1 MSSYSP
7 IQPATPPPCEA
18 HITAIDVEYIR
29 PGLACSHLVT
39 DGGRA
44 AFVDTGTTHAVPL
57 LLNALHRSNLQPVD
71 VDYVLLT
78 HIHLDHAGGAG
89 ALLQHLP
96 NATCVVHPRGA
107 AHLTDPAKL
116 ITGSKAVYGDE
127 AFARLYGDIAP
138 IAADRMVT
146 GSDGETLRLGQRSLQ
161 FIHTA
166 GHALHHYCIVDPA
179 AQIIFAGDT
188 FGVSYR
194 AFDTQYGA
202 FIFPAA
208 TPVHFDP
215 VAAHASIERLLSY
228 QPRAIYVTHYSRVS
242 PPQTLAAQLHQGI
255 DVYVEIARR
264 WADHPEPVRSEQ
276 ISSDMFTYFSAQLD
290 QRGYRGT
297 ASERHALLDDDIR
310 LNVQGLN
317 VWIDR
322 NRN

>member
-1 MSSYSP
+1 MSSHSP
-7 IQPATPPPCEA
+7 LPSSAPPGEA

-29 PGLACSHLVT
+29 PGLACSHLVI

-44 AFVDTGTTHAVPL
+44 AFVDTGTTLAVPL
-57 LLNALHRSNLQPVD
+57 LLDALRAQNIRPTD
-71 VDYVLLT
+71 VDYLLLT

-89 ALLQHLP
+89 ALLRHLP
-96 NATCVVHPRGA
+96 NAKCVVHPRGA
-107 AHLTDPAKL
+107 AHLSDPAKL
-116 ITGSKAVYGDE
+116 VAGSKVVYGEE
-127 AFARLYGDIAP
+127 AFARLYGEIIP

-146 GSDGETLRLGQRSLQ
+146 VSDGETLQLGQRSLR

-166 GHALHHYCIVDPA
+166 GHALHHYCIVDHA

-194 AFDTQYGA
+194 ALDTRHGA

-228 QPRAIYVTHYSRVS
+228 RPVAIYITHYSRVS
-242 PPQTLAAQLHQGI
+242 PPHALAAQLHRGI
-255 DVYVEIARR
+255 DVFVEIARR
-264 WADHPEPVRSEQ
+264 WAAHAQPQRSWQ
-276 ISSDMFTYFSAQLD
+276 MSNDMFAYFDAQLD
-290 QRGYRGT
+290 QRGYAG
-297 ASERHALLDDDIR
+297 AADERHALLDDDIR

-317 VWIDR
+317 VWADR
-322 NRN
+322 NPQ